1 MVQPYAKHHFRRNSP
16 VRRASFW
23 GGFSNPMSWER
34 KLYDFGCQTQ

>member
-23 GGFSNPMSWER
+23 GDFSNSMTLGAKPN
-34 KLYDFGCQTQ
+34 DFGR